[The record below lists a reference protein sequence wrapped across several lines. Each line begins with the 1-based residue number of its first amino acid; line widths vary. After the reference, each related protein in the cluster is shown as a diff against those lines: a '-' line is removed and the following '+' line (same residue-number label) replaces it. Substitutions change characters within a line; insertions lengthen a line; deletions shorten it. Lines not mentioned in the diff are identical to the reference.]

1 MIYRTWQDKPELELL
16 GKHIFHKTK
25 GVIPLIGTYSYG
37 ETNIGE
43 YLGKVTEVNGTNRIY
58 YLNGESIKKYVS
70 IVGIGFVCENDFE
83 LEHIQTIK
91 DKALT
96 KFKKSM
102 SEISQD
108 MLEAI
113 NDFSK

>member
-1 MIYRTWQDKPELELL
+1 MIYRTWQDKTELELL

-25 GVIPLIGTYSYG
+25 GGIPLIGTYPYG

-43 YLGKVTEVNGTNRIY
+43 YLGKVIEVNGANRIY
-58 YLNGESIKKYVS
+58 YLNLESIKKYVS
-70 IVGIGFVCENDFE
+70 IVGVGFVCENDYE
-83 LEHIQTIK
+83 LEHIQSIK
-91 DKALT
+91 EKAFL

-102 SEISQD
+102 SEISQE

>member
-25 GVIPLIGTYSYG
+25 GGIPLIGTYPYG
-37 ETNIGE
+37 DTNIGE